1 MKRIITLV
9 SLVLSTFPSLS
20 QTSTKTQSDSIG
32 GVTKEQLKKDS
43 LVAIPKTLA
52 IWMAQDVARARSYS
66 EEIVLLNGSVALKQS
81 IIGKQDTIISSY
93 KGKLSAYV
101 SLYNSCNE
109 SNQIYEAQIA
119 YLKKDLRIKTAQKK
133 FWRVTAFIMPM
144 VVGGFV
150 HYHWKYLH
158 W

>member
-1 MKRIITLV
+1 
-9 SLVLSTFPSLS
+9 
-20 QTSTKTQSDSIG
+20 
-32 GVTKEQLKKDS
+32 
-43 LVAIPKTLA
+43 
-52 IWMAQDVARARSYS
+52 MAQDIARARSYS

-109 SNQIYEAQIA
+109 SNQIYEAQISC
-119 YLKKDLRIKTAQKK
+119 LKKDLRIKTAQKK

>member
-1 MKRIITLV
+1 MKRIITLA
-9 SLVLSTFPSLS
+9 SLVLLTFPSLS